1 MKILIVDDDKKIVSM
16 IEDFMRINNIE
27 TISCYNGKDALRLA
41 NDSSIELIILDIN
54 MNDMTGFEV
63 CKEIRKTIHVP
74 IMFLTAKTTQ
84 ADKILGLGIGGDDYI
99 TKPFDPLELVA
110 RVKSHIR
117 RHQIYDNEK
126 QETIEIRD
134 LIINKKTHEVI
145 IKNEPVELSSTEY
158 ALLLYLCENRNRI
171 LTRQELLTKVWK
183 SHIYT
188 ENTVNMYIMR
198 LRDKI
203 ELHKTEPE
211 YLITIRG
218 EGYVFK

>member
-63 CKEIRKTIHVP
+63 CKEIRKTTHVP
-74 IMFLTAKTTQ
+74 IVFLTAKTTQ

-117 RHQIYDNEK
+117 RHQVYDNEK

-134 LIINKKTHEVI
+134 LIVNKKTHEVI

>member
-188 ENTVNMYIMR
+188 ENTVNMYIKR

>member
-16 IEDFMRINNIE
+16 IEDFMKINNIE
-27 TISCYNGKDALRLA
+27 TMSCYNGKDALELSK
-41 NDSSIELIILDIN
+41 DPSIELIILDIN
-54 MNDMTGFEV
+54 MTDMTGFEV
-63 CKEIRKTIHVP
+63 CKEIRKTTHVP
-74 IMFLTAKTTQ
+74 IIFLTAKTTQ
-84 ADKILGLGIGGDDYI
+84 ADKILGLGIGADDYI

-117 RHQIYDNEK
+117 RYQIYDNEK
-126 QETIEIRD
+126 LDTVEIRD
-134 LIINKKTHEVI
+134 LTINKKTHEVTLKDQAI
-145 IKNEPVELSSTEY
+145 ELSSTEY
-158 ALLLYLCENRNRI
+158 ALLLYLSENRNRI

-203 ELHKTEPE
+203 EIHKTEPE

>member
-63 CKEIRKTIHVP
+63 CKEIRKTTHVP
-74 IMFLTAKTTQ
+74 IVFLTAKTTQ

-117 RHQIYDNEK
+117 RHQVYDNEK